1 MQRLSSAREALAEKI
16 REARSENEV
25 RMAGEYRAYFE
36 ILWIWKHED
45 LEIWVSFFSVELL
58 EPCSMYKICKDSKE
72 SGPMC

>member
-36 ILWIWKHED
+36 IL
-45 LEIWVSFFSVELL
+45 
-58 EPCSMYKICKDSKE
+58 
-72 SGPMC
+72 